1 LTEQNTSSRR
11 AFLRNAA
18 LASGT
23 AIAAKSVKAS
33 TSNSGTPPSQRPNV
47 LMICADQFRADFVCA
62 NGENPSTK
70 TPNIDALAARGVN
83 FGKAVCNQPLCS
95 PSRISF
101 LTSMNATK
109 TGVWKLNLEPNHSF
123 PTIATSL
130 KQADYSTNFI
140 GKWHVS
146 AGKDAAGKPQR
157 GWIPPGPSRSGFDDR
172 WEGANVLEIVSH
184 PMEGDY
190 WDNGG
195 TNIGFKNQY
204 RVDFITDRAVQFLE
218 EKHDK
223 PWLLFLSQLE
233 PHQQNDVDAM
243 VPPDRYAKNYD
254 DPFIPQDLR
263 DLPGNWRSRI
273 GGYYGCVQ
281 AIDDCVG
288 RVMST
293 LERTG
298 QLENTIVVFFSDH
311 GCHFRTRMGEY
322 KRSPHEAAL
331 RVPLIFAGP
340 GFDQGI
346 KMDELVSLLDLTPTL
361 LDGCGVQVPSNMQ
374 GKTVKPLM
382 SDSAARKA
390 WDSTVYIQISESMVG
405 RAIRTKDW
413 MFSVHDPEGKPN
425 EDPYSKTYE
434 DFAMYQLGSDPY
446 QKLNLIGRSEY
457 KEIANHLREELKRR
471 IVLNGEPDPVIKP
484 IHYFV

>member
-1 LTEQNTSSRR
+1 MIKEGATSRR
-11 AFLRNAA
+11 AFLRKAA

-23 AIAAKSVKAS
+23 VIAGKVAEGAAS
-33 TSNSGTPPSQRPNV
+33 IPEEGPSARPNV
-47 LMICADQFRADFVCA
+47 LMICADQFRMDFVGA

-70 TPNIDALAARGVN
+70 TPNIDSLAARGVN

-95 PSRISF
+95 PSRASF
-101 LTSMNATK
+101 LTSMNATN
-109 TGVWKLNLEPNHSF
+109 TGVWKLNLEPNHSL

-130 KQADYSTNFI
+130 KQAGYSTNFI

-146 AGKDAAGKPQR
+146 GGEDAEGKPQK
-157 GWIPPGPSRSGFDDR
+157 GWIPPGPSRAGFDR

-184 PMEGDY
+184 PTEGNY

-218 EKHDK
+218 KEHDK

-243 VPPDRYAKNYD
+243 VPPERYSNDYD

-288 RVMST
+288 KVVET
-293 LERTG
+293 LGKTD
-298 QLENTIVVFFSDH
+298 QLDNTIIVFFSDH

-346 KMDELVSLLDLTPTL
+346 RLDELVSLIDMTPTL
-361 LDGCGVQVPSNMQ
+361 LDGCGVKAPANMQ
-374 GKTVKPLM
+374 GKTLKPLM
-382 SDSAARKA
+382 SESTARKA

-405 RAIRTKDW
+405 RAIRTRDW
-413 MFSVHDPEGKPN
+413 MFSVHDPEGKGS
-425 EDPYSKTYE
+425 EDPLSRNYV

-446 QKLNLIGRSEY
+446 QKLNLIGRPEY
-457 KEIANHLREELKRR
+457 KEIANQLREELKRR
-471 IVLNGEPDPVIKP
+471 IVANGEPEPTIKA
-484 IHYFV
+484 IRYFV